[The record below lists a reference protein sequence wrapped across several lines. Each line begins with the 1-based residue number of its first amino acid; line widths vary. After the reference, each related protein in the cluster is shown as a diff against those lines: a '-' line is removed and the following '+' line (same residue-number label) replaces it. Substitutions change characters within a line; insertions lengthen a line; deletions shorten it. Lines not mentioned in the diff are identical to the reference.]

1 MSESITT
8 RSVTAVAHGG
18 GSTWPESVTV
28 TIDGVVHVIDVTG
41 DRDDWDV
48 PSDDVPDDVVRI
60 LWAIDDA
67 IEVWRAANEPE
78 STRLERTWARSV
90 AR

>member
-1 MSESITT
+1 MEAQPATDRPITA
-8 RSVTAVAHGG
+8 TAAGYPG
-18 GSTWPESVTV
+18 ASPEYVTV
-28 TIDGVVHVIDVTG
+28 TIAGVAHVVDVTV
-41 DRDDWDV
+41 DRDDWQLPEV
-48 PSDDVPDDVVRI
+48 EGVDDIRI

-90 AR
+90 A